1 MAEWRG
7 VHVNDSDMLRM
18 QQEAIRRVRQMQQRA
33 RRSVEGEP
41 IDVEYQPVPSA
52 PEPEPIPA
60 PPFSAVTPPF
70 TEAAFSAG
78 PAPEENNVPGEAPPR
93 EGTSSGTSRQD
104 PFPGNRGTAPPGTS
118 SPSGSPFSGSGPFA
132 GLGSLGEKLSGLFGG
147 ASSGGHGSVLG
158 EFLGEDSPIAKVL
171 EALHIDSERLLLIGL
186 LLVLLNE
193 KADRTLL
200 LALVYLLL

>member
-41 IDVEYQPVPSA
+41 IDVEYQPVPTVPQA
-52 PEPEPIPA
+52 PPEPA
-60 PPFSAVTPPF
+60 AQTPP
-70 TEAAFSAG
+70 A
-78 PAPEENNVPGEAPPR
+78 ENNVPGETPPY
-93 EGTSSGTSRQD
+93 EGTSSGTSRQN
-104 PFPGNRGTAPPGTS
+104 PFPGNRGTAPPGTAA
-118 SPSGSPFSGSGPFA
+118 PSGSPFSGSGPFA

-147 ASSGGHGSVLG
+147 ASSGRHGSILND
-158 EFLGEDSPIAKVL
+158 FLGEDSPIAKVL
-171 EALHIDSERLLLIGL
+171 DALHIDSERLLLIGL

-200 LALVYLLL
+200 LALVYLLF